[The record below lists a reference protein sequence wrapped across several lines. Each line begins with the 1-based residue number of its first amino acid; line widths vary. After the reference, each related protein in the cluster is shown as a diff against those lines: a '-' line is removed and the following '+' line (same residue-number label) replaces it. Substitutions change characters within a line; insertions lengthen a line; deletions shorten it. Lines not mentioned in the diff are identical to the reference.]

1 MLHHQL
7 TRCEPGYVF
16 NCKSDP
22 EDKNSALLIV
32 SHTPT
37 VPLTT
42 AILATSRPVGEVDLL
57 PFLNSARNASIN
69 PMILPTALAD
79 LVISSEAY
87 GTVSIDS
94 KLSQLEK
101 GNDSLL
107 ESASMVPTTID
118 SAERTAKT
126 LNTVRGAI
134 GRSERR
140 LQSLKYL
147 LHASLD
153 YMQGGSHSNATAAQS
168 SPQWD
173 VDAAQ
178 RILRAHNANM
188 RSDVEHLLLQV
199 WNNNV
204 RVQTQ
209 QQVVSPSDKTI
220 PICLP
225 RRSADWFDEQV
236 YNFMTTRE
244 AISGRMIAAA
254 GMKDGAAMKALALLT
269 TVFLPGTFLAVRI
282 PSSPRPASPLN
293 RVTADVCR
301 RSLRCR

>member
-1 MLHHQL
+1 M
-7 TRCEPGYVF
+7 
-16 NCKSDP
+16 N
-22 EDKNSALLIV
+22 
-32 SHTPT
+32 HTPAT
-37 VPLTT
+37 PLTT

-57 PFLNSARNASIN
+57 PFLNSARNASID

-79 LVISSEAY
+79 LVISSEAS
-87 GTVSIDS
+87 GTLLIDS

-101 GNDSLL
+101 GNASLL
-107 ESASMVPTTID
+107 ESASMVATTID

-147 LHASLD
+147 LNASLQ
-153 YMQGGSHSNATAAQS
+153 YMQDTTCHNNATTAVQ

-173 VDAAQ
+173 VDAAK

-209 QQVVSPSDKTI
+209 QQVV
-220 PICLP
+220 
-225 RRSADWFDEQV
+225 RA
-236 YNFMTTRE
+236 
-244 AISGRMIAAA
+244 
-254 GMKDGAAMKALALLT
+254 ALL
-269 TVFLPGTFLAVRI
+269 I
-282 PSSPRPASPLN
+282 KKPSIFYHGRP
-293 RVTADVCR
+293 TD
-301 RSLRCR
+301 

>member
-1 MLHHQL
+1 M
-7 TRCEPGYVF
+7 
-16 NCKSDP
+16 S
-22 EDKNSALLIV
+22 
-32 SHTPT
+32 
-37 VPLTT
+37 
-42 AILATSRPVGEVDLL
+42 EVDLL
-57 PFLNSARNASIN
+57 PFLSSARLASID

-79 LVISSEAY
+79 LVISSEAS

-147 LHASLD
+147 LSASLG
-153 YMQGGSHSNATAAQS
+153 YMQDTSHSHATAVQS
-168 SPQWD
+168 SAQWD
-173 VDAAQ
+173 FEAAK

-199 WNNNV
+199 QNNNV

-209 QQVVSPSDKTI
+209 QQVV
-220 PICLP
+220 
-225 RRSADWFDEQV
+225 R
-236 YNFMTTRE
+236 
-244 AISGRMIAAA
+244 AAPVEPTLLS
-254 GMKDGAAMKALALLT
+254 KD
-269 TVFLPGTFLAVRI
+269 
-282 PSSPRPASPLN
+282 RPAD
-293 RVTADVCR
+293 RVER
-301 RSLRCR
+301 RCTTS